1 MAIELVMPRLGWTM
15 EEGTL
20 VEWLKQDGDQVEV
33 GDMVFAVE
41 SDKALNEVEALD
53 AGILRIPPDSPAPGS
68 VLKVGTLLAYLL
80 EPGEEMPTTAAPPM
94 TPEQATATTAPAPAP
109 TAAVSTSAAKKR
121 SGPTS
126 SPRARRLAKYRHH
139 GRMAWGKLS
148 DPNGVPGSTDRR
160 HSRHR
165 APRGRGDPRHLPH
178 RF

>member
-20 VEWLKQDGDQVEV
+20 VEWLKQDGDQIEI
-33 GDMVFAVE
+33 GDMVFTVE

-94 TPEQATATTAPAPAP
+94 APEQATATTAPAG
-109 TAAVSTSAAKKR
+109 STSTFR
-121 SGPTS
+121 RPPDIS
-126 SPRARRLAKYRHH
+126 STPSLRDIWKLMPPLLSMVELAFQIFRPLLLAIASSAVY
-139 GRMAWGKLS
+139 L
-148 DPNGVPGSTDRR
+148 N
-160 HSRHR
+160 
-165 APRGRGDPRHLPH
+165 
-178 RF
+178 